1 MYKPVSS
8 KLSRELLIEKYYKQ
22 RSKAKTLKRQLA
34 EALVERVPKNKSNE
48 FDERTF
54 IPKILPESL

>member
-48 FDERTF
+48 FDERTL